1 MKKVGVVL
9 SGCGVYDGA
18 EIHETVLTL
27 LAIARNGAQAVC
39 FAPDKQQAD
48 VINHLTGEP
57 MQETRNVLIEAA
69 RITRGDIRPLAQAV
83 STELDALIVPGGF
96 GAAKNLSNFASQGSE
111 SRVDSDLAA
120 LAVAMHQAGKPLGF
134 MCIAPAM
141 LPKIFD
147 FPLRLT
153 IGTDID
159 TAEVLEE
166 MGAEHVP
173 CPVDDIVVDEDN
185 KIVTTPPIC
194 WRRTSLRPRV
204 VSINWYHVCW
214 CWLNEKGV
222 TAFLRRIFLRAVVV
236 LAVFWGG
243 GIALFS
249 VMPVPFSAVMVER
262 QLSAWLSGDFGYV
275 AHSDWVSMD
284 EISPWM
290 GLAVIA
296 AEDQKFP
303 EHWGFDVS
311 AIEKA
316 LAHNERNE
324 NRIRGAST
332 LSQQT
337 AKNLF
342 LWDGRSWVR
351 KGLEAGLTLGME
363 TVWSKKRILTVYLN
377 IAEFGDGVFG
387 VEAAAQRYF
396 HKPASRLSLSEAAL
410 LAAVLPNPLRFK
422 ANAPSGYVRSRQA
435 WIMRQM
441 RQLGGESFMRE
452 NKLY

>member
-1 MKKVGVVL
+1 M
-9 SGCGVYDGA
+9 
-18 EIHETVLTL
+18 
-27 LAIARNGAQAVC
+27 R
-39 FAPDKQQAD
+39 
-48 VINHLTGEP
+48 
-57 MQETRNVLIEAA
+57 
-69 RITRGDIRPLAQAV
+69 
-83 STELDALIVPGGF
+83 
-96 GAAKNLSNFASQGSE
+96 
-111 SRVDSDLAA
+111 
-120 LAVAMHQAGKPLGF
+120 
-134 MCIAPAM
+134 
-141 LPKIFD
+141 
-147 FPLRLT
+147 
-153 IGTDID
+153 
-159 TAEVLEE
+159 
-166 MGAEHVP
+166 
-173 CPVDDIVVDEDN
+173 
-185 KIVTTPPIC
+185 
-194 WRRTSLRPRV
+194 
-204 VSINWYHVCW
+204 
-214 CWLNEKGV
+214 KGV
-222 TAFLRRIFLRAVVV
+222 TAFLRRIFLRAVIV
-236 LAVFWGG
+236 LGVFWGG

-262 QLSAWLSGDFGYV
+262 QLGAWLSGDFGYV

-303 EHWGFDVS
+303 DHWGFDVT

>member
-1 MKKVGVVL
+1 M
-9 SGCGVYDGA
+9 
-18 EIHETVLTL
+18 
-27 LAIARNGAQAVC
+27 R
-39 FAPDKQQAD
+39 
-48 VINHLTGEP
+48 
-57 MQETRNVLIEAA
+57 
-69 RITRGDIRPLAQAV
+69 
-83 STELDALIVPGGF
+83 
-96 GAAKNLSNFASQGSE
+96 
-111 SRVDSDLAA
+111 
-120 LAVAMHQAGKPLGF
+120 
-134 MCIAPAM
+134 
-141 LPKIFD
+141 
-147 FPLRLT
+147 
-153 IGTDID
+153 
-159 TAEVLEE
+159 
-166 MGAEHVP
+166 
-173 CPVDDIVVDEDN
+173 
-185 KIVTTPPIC
+185 
-194 WRRTSLRPRV
+194 
-204 VSINWYHVCW
+204 
-214 CWLNEKGV
+214 KGV
-222 TAFLRRIFLRAVVV
+222 TAFLRRIFLRAVIV

-262 QLSAWLSGDFGYV
+262 QLGAWLSGDFSYV

-303 EHWGFDVS
+303 DHWGFDVS

-377 IAEFGDGVFG
+377 VAEFGDGVFG

>member
-1 MKKVGVVL
+1 M
-9 SGCGVYDGA
+9 
-18 EIHETVLTL
+18 
-27 LAIARNGAQAVC
+27 R
-39 FAPDKQQAD
+39 
-48 VINHLTGEP
+48 
-57 MQETRNVLIEAA
+57 
-69 RITRGDIRPLAQAV
+69 
-83 STELDALIVPGGF
+83 
-96 GAAKNLSNFASQGSE
+96 
-111 SRVDSDLAA
+111 
-120 LAVAMHQAGKPLGF
+120 
-134 MCIAPAM
+134 
-141 LPKIFD
+141 
-147 FPLRLT
+147 
-153 IGTDID
+153 
-159 TAEVLEE
+159 
-166 MGAEHVP
+166 
-173 CPVDDIVVDEDN
+173 
-185 KIVTTPPIC
+185 
-194 WRRTSLRPRV
+194 
-204 VSINWYHVCW
+204 
-214 CWLNEKGV
+214 KGV

-262 QLSAWLSGDFGYV
+262 QLGAWLSGDFGYV

-303 EHWGFDVS
+303 DHWGFDVT

-377 IAEFGDGVFG
+377 IAEFGDGIFG

-422 ANAPSGYVRSRQA
+422 TNAPSGYVRNRQA

>member
-1 MKKVGVVL
+1 M
-9 SGCGVYDGA
+9 
-18 EIHETVLTL
+18 
-27 LAIARNGAQAVC
+27 R
-39 FAPDKQQAD
+39 
-48 VINHLTGEP
+48 
-57 MQETRNVLIEAA
+57 
-69 RITRGDIRPLAQAV
+69 
-83 STELDALIVPGGF
+83 
-96 GAAKNLSNFASQGSE
+96 
-111 SRVDSDLAA
+111 
-120 LAVAMHQAGKPLGF
+120 
-134 MCIAPAM
+134 
-141 LPKIFD
+141 
-147 FPLRLT
+147 
-153 IGTDID
+153 
-159 TAEVLEE
+159 
-166 MGAEHVP
+166 
-173 CPVDDIVVDEDN
+173 
-185 KIVTTPPIC
+185 
-194 WRRTSLRPRV
+194 
-204 VSINWYHVCW
+204 
-214 CWLNEKGV
+214 KGV

-296 AEDQKFP
+296 AEDQTFP

-363 TVWSKKRILTVYLN
+363 TVWNKKRILTVYLN

>member
-1 MKKVGVVL
+1 M
-9 SGCGVYDGA
+9 
-18 EIHETVLTL
+18 
-27 LAIARNGAQAVC
+27 
-39 FAPDKQQAD
+39 
-48 VINHLTGEP
+48 
-57 MQETRNVLIEAA
+57 
-69 RITRGDIRPLAQAV
+69 
-83 STELDALIVPGGF
+83 
-96 GAAKNLSNFASQGSE
+96 
-111 SRVDSDLAA
+111 
-120 LAVAMHQAGKPLGF
+120 
-134 MCIAPAM
+134 
-141 LPKIFD
+141 
-147 FPLRLT
+147 
-153 IGTDID
+153 
-159 TAEVLEE
+159 
-166 MGAEHVP
+166 
-173 CPVDDIVVDEDN
+173 
-185 KIVTTPPIC
+185 
-194 WRRTSLRPRV
+194 RT
-204 VSINWYHVCW
+204 
-214 CWLNEKGV
+214 GV
-222 TAFLRRIFLRAVVV
+222 TAFLRRIFLRAVIV
-236 LAVFWGG
+236 LGVFWGG

-262 QLSAWLSGDFGYV
+262 QLGAWLSGDFGYV

-303 EHWGFDVS
+303 DHWGFDVT

-377 IAEFGDGVFG
+377 IAEFGDGIFG